1 MTELREIKDLA
12 IQYFE
17 GKISPENETNLFE
30 YIKQNSDNRSLFKS
44 WEKEWMLSGKEE
56 PYINK
61 EWEHLYRKI
70 VVQEA
75 VKPTFAI
82 RKTNLWSRIA
92 TVAAVMALLVSVSL
106 FATYLLSNATV
117 NYATVETPK
126 GEKSKVTLSDG
137 TVVWLNSGSKLTY
150 ADNYRGSKFKV
161 KLEGEGYFE
170 VAKQKN
176 KKFIVQTDVYDIEVK
191 GTKFNVMA
199 YKDEKVITTTL
210 LEGKIDLLHNNKRV
224 EIAPGEEVKY
234 NVQTGTLSKS
244 IAEDASAASIWTQN
258 RFLYE
263 NITLRELASKLSRQY
278 GVNIRIEAPQFAEKR
293 LNLSLRNDET
303 VNDVMKAIEI
313 IMQVKVEQD
322 GFNYYIKEK

>member
-1 MTELREIKDLA
+1 MNEFSEIKKLA

-17 GKISPENETNLFE
+17 GRISSEDETSLFKFIKENTHNL
-30 YIKQNSDNRSLFKS
+30 SLFKS
-44 WEKEWMLSGKEE
+44 WEKEWMLSERAQS
-56 PYINK
+56 NVDK
-61 EWEHLYRKI
+61 EWQQLNRKI

-82 RKTNLWSRIA
+82 RETNLWSRIA
-92 TVAAVMALLVSVSL
+92 TVAAIATLVISISLL
-106 FATYLLSNATV
+106 ATYLLSNPTV
-117 NYATVETPK
+117 SYATVEAPK
-126 GEKSKVTLSDG
+126 GEKSKITLSDG
-137 TVVWLNSGSKLTY
+137 TVVWLNSGSKLSY
-150 ADNYRGSKFKV
+150 ADNYKGSKFKV

-176 KKFIVQTDVYDIEVK
+176 RKFIVQTSVYDIEVK
-191 GTKFNVMA
+191 GTKFNVTA
-199 YKDEKVITTTL
+199 YKDEKIVTTTL

-224 EIAPGEEVKY
+224 QIAPGEEVKY

-244 IAEDASAASIWTQN
+244 MAEDASAASVWTQN

-263 NITLRELASKLSRQY
+263 NITLRELAAKLSRQY
-278 GVNIRIEAPQFAEKR
+278 GVNIRIEAPHFAEKR

-303 VNDVMKAIEI
+303 ADDVVKALAK
-313 IMQVKVEQD
+313 IMSVKVEQE